1 MQRPRPE
8 RPWERACNTSGP
20 ERPAAKRQ
28 ERGTMSESTSTGI
41 VPVTQ
46 PAGRRLPSPFVALVG
61 YTLRA
66 CLPVRRWFGVL
77 LPCAGALLF
86 GWLSASD
93 SRSAE
98 AAFGDVAE
106 IGLFGLVLPLT
117 CLVIGDAVLGADM
130 RAGTFP
136 LTWLSPV
143 GFGTIVVG
151 RWLGGWIV
159 ALVSLVPA
167 LVLAT
172 VVAGVP
178 DGAGAMAIAGAAGS
192 AAYLGLFVM
201 IGAAVRRA
209 AVWSLAVV
217 FLGERLLGGVLSGI
231 AQLSPMWESQQVYA
245 GLADDHGGELL
256 LRSGTPNGWSAV
268 VRLAIVAIVTLAVA
282 SWGVRHLKPTGGDE

>member
-1 MQRPRPE
+1 MQRA
-8 RPWERACNTSGP
+8 WP

-28 ERGTMSESTSTGI
+28 EREAMSESTAI
-41 VPVTQ
+41 VPMTQ
-46 PAGRRLPSPFVALVG
+46 PPGRRLPSPFVALVG

-117 CLVIGDAVLGADM
+117 CLVIGDAVLGADI

-201 IGAAVRRA
+201 IGAAARRA

-231 AQLSPMWESQQVYA
+231 AQISPMWESQQVYA
-245 GLADDHGGELL
+245 GLADDHGGGFL

-282 SWGVRHLKPTGGDE
+282 SWRIRHLKPTGGDE

>member
-1 MQRPRPE
+1 
-8 RPWERACNTSGP
+8 
-20 ERPAAKRQ
+20 
-28 ERGTMSESTSTGI
+28 
-41 VPVTQ
+41 
-46 PAGRRLPSPFVALVG
+46 
-61 YTLRA
+61 
-66 CLPVRRWFGVL
+66 

-98 AAFGDVAE
+98 AAFDDVAE

-117 CLVIGDAVLGADM
+117 CLVIGDAVLGADI

-151 RWLGGWIV
+151 RWLGGWLV

-167 LVLAT
+167 LVVAT
-172 VVAGVP
+172 VIAGVP
-178 DGAGAMAIAGAAGS
+178 EGAGPMAIAAATGS
-192 AAYLGLFVM
+192 AAYIGLFVM
-201 IGAAVRRA
+201 LGAIVRRA

-231 AQLSPMWESQQVYA
+231 AQISPMWESQQVYA
-245 GLADDHGGELL
+245 GLPERDGPSVLAEVSGDFEFVVSDDAGGFLL
-256 LRSGTPNGWSAV
+256 LRDGTPNGWAAV
-268 VRLAIVAIVTLAVA
+268 VRLAVILAVTLIVAAWRI
-282 SWGVRHLKPTGGDE
+282 RHLKPTDDG